1 MNFHTP
7 GEGFALMVLTLTQIP
22 VAVKNAAEVQSI
34 EQTSNRIWKLKK
46 NQPEVNLLAFQ
57 KCYGRK

>member
-1 MNFHTP
+1 
-7 GEGFALMVLTLTQIP
+7 MVLTLTQIP